1 MAARQR
7 RWLFGVAGAAWVAL
21 LLQSEGWLPPAL
33 CVSPM
38 SSMPSHFVREWEA
51 FISSPFLMGT
61 LQAWGLM
68 LAAMMLPLLV
78 DPMLQLT
85 VQSFPRRRDEARML
99 FLTGYALAWASAMT
113 AMLALLL
120 SVRSLGLEE
129 SARLVQS
136 GLFAAAAWWQA
147 TPWKRRALAACHR
160 PALVRAFG
168 WQASWDSFS
177 FGIRHG
183 AACVASCWFAMAAM
197 SFDDHSMAGAIA
209 VAVVLFAERN
219 EMRPQVRASQV
230 ILLLVGVSVLLPG

>member
-33 CVSPM
+33 CMSPM

-120 SVRSLGLEE
+120 SVRSLGLDRVGATGAVGVVCRGCLVAGDALETPRARRLP
-129 SARLVQS
+129 SARL
-136 GLFAAAAWWQA
+136 G
-147 TPWKRRALAACHR
+147 
-160 PALVRAFG
+160 
-168 WQASWDSFS
+168 
-177 FGIRHG
+177 
-183 AACVASCWFAMAAM
+183 
-197 SFDDHSMAGAIA
+197 
-209 VAVVLFAERN
+209 
-219 EMRPQVRASQV
+219 
-230 ILLLVGVSVLLPG
+230 